1 MRSIKVYHFNE
12 LNEEAKRKAI
22 DAIINAGLNW
32 TDLDNEFLTEY
43 FRQKLIDFGF
53 NDVKIEWSLNY
64 AQGDGVAFYGELN
77 VLPVLQNNKEKF
89 EENTFNIL
97 MDNIGNIEIRV
108 NRNSLSNRYSH
119 YNTMDVECINYYEES
134 EELEKA
140 IEELEEVVRYLVKEL
155 SVTLERDGYN
165 SIQESS
171 TDEYIEELAIANEFE
186 FFEDGT
192 LFR

>member
-1 MRSIKVYHFNE
+1 MRNIKVYYFNE

-43 FRQKLIDFGF
+43 FRQELIDFGF
-53 NDVKIEWSLNY
+53 NDVEVEWRLNY
-64 AQGDGVAFYGELN
+64 VQGDGVAFYGELN
-77 VLPVLQNNKEKF
+77 ALSILQNNKEKF
-89 EENTFNIL
+89 EEGTFNIL
-97 MDNIGNIEIRV
+97 MDNIDNIAIHVIR
-108 NRNSLSNRYSH
+108 NEFSNWYSH
-119 YNTMDVECINYYEES
+119 YNTMDIECINYYEEN

-155 SVTLERDGYN
+155 SVTLERDGYDR
-165 SIQESS
+165 IEESS
-171 TDEYIEELAIANEFE
+171 TDEYNEELAIANEFE